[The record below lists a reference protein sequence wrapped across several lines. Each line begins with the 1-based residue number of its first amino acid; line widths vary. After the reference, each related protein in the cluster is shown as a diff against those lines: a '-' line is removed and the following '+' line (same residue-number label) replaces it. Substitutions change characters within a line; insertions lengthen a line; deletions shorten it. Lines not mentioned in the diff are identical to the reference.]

1 MKLGPEELMVG
12 KIPTFWV
19 LAKRRRCS
27 LCLQSFVTEELNGAQ
42 KGLSACL
49 ERTSQE
55 PYLLQGPLA
64 PW

>member
-1 MKLGPEELMVG
+1 MNGGFGQKEE
-12 KIPTFWV
+12 
-19 LAKRRRCS
+19 CS

-42 KGLSACL
+42 IGLSACL

-55 PYLLQGPLA
+55 PYAPQGPLA